1 MPPSETVQ
9 LFIDVLS
16 ATFPDVGGDCID
28 PVEARRI
35 LAERPEIPL
44 PPIEVAS
51 VEDSTIPGPA
61 GEVPVRIYTP
71 DGVTEEPA
79 VIVFSHGGGWAL
91 CLSLIH
97 I

>member
-9 LFIDVLS
+9 LFIDAL
-16 ATFPDVGGDCID
+16 AGTFPDVGGDCID

-51 VEDSTIPGPA
+51 VEDTHHPRPGGRGPGPDLHA
-61 GEVPVRIYTP
+61 RRRDRRARGDRLLPRRRLGP
-71 DGVTEEPA
+71 LRARHP
-79 VIVFSHGGGWAL
+79 
-91 CLSLIH
+91 
-97 I
+97 

>member
-9 LFIDVLS
+9 LFIDAL
-16 ATFPDVGGDCID
+16 AGTFPDVGGDCID

-51 VEDSTIPGPA
+51 VEDTHHPRSRRARSRSGSTRPTA
-61 GEVPVRIYTP
+61 
-71 DGVTEEPA
+71 
-79 VIVFSHGGGWAL
+79 
-91 CLSLIH
+91 
-97 I
+97 